1 MPTDSPRGDEPP
13 PQHVLAAFGLAATGP
28 ERLGGGS
35 AWLCEDA
42 VLTPVPDRQHA
53 VWLAGVLARIEA
65 PGLRVAR
72 PIRSTDGRTLIGG
85 WQAYRYLGG
94 AVRVRP
100 DELIRTSLRL
110 HEATAPLDDDP
121 PVIGRGDIG
130 AAADRL
136 AWGEEETDLDEHN
149 GGRWFEV
156 LAGARK
162 PVSLP
167 DQLVHG
173 HLCGS
178 VLFDDDGTPGIV
190 DFEPY
195 FRPAEWAAA
204 VVAVDVLAADAADA
218 HLLRRWSHLPEWP
231 QLLLRAILFRL
242 AEHAMY
248 PHPTREILDGLLR
261 AAHEVSEML

>member
-1 MPTDSPRGDEPP
+1 M
-13 PQHVLAAFGLAATGP
+13 LAAFGLADTEA
-28 ERLGGGS
+28 ERLPGGS
-35 AWLCEDA
+35 VWLCGEA
-42 VLTPVPDRQHA
+42 ALKPVRDRKHA
-53 VWLAGVLARIEA
+53 VWLAGVLGRIEV
-65 PGLRVAR
+65 PELRIAR
-72 PIRSTDGRTLIGG
+72 PMRSTDGRTLIGG
-85 WQAYRYLGG
+85 WQAYRYLSGTPD
-94 AVRVRP
+94 VRP

-110 HEATAPLDDDP
+110 HEATAPLGEKP
-121 PVIGRGDIG
+121 PVSSRGDLG

-136 AWGEEETDLDEHN
+136 AWGDEETELDEDN

-178 VLFDDDGTPGIV
+178 VLFDEDASPGIV

-195 FRPAEWAAA
+195 YRPAEWAAA
-204 VVAVDVLAADAADA
+204 VVAVDVLVAGAADAE
-218 HLLRRWSHLPEWP
+218 LLRRWSHLPEWP

-242 AEHAMY
+242 ARHALY
-248 PHPTREILDGLLR
+248 PDSTRETLDGLLQ
-261 AAHEVSEML
+261 AAHDVSEML